1 MIHFVFTEKDN
12 RYLFLKFD
20 TNEDEKWLMP
30 NSDPKR
36 QPNLT
41 HHINV
46 VQSKCLQKNWQKPLE
61 YCDFLLSYVQS
72 SGKRIYYCSIGLWQE
87 IYKFFRDNKVPY
99 DGLEPGFFKRSLIHT
114 FTEFKEIV
122 DGWGLSLDLRPYQ
135 YKAAY
140 EILQWKRSVSQ
151 LATRSGKTL
160 MAYVIFRYAMEYL
173 NVKKILVIVP
183 AISLVKQMYD
193 DFKEYKEFFNTE
205 CIWGGGKLVESS
217 NLTVGT
223 FQSLIKFLEPKTAQ
237 GKPNPKY
244 NPHFF
249 DNYDCVFVDET
260 HRAAC
265 DQIKTIISQP
275 FMKDVIINF
284 GMTGTLPNDRTEE
297 RYCVHALIGA
307 KIQEI
312 STHELKE
319 AGYISDIEI
328 FQYRLNYQN
337 TRYQIK
343 NFIKCAEYCLSNY
356 IEIDDP
362 KNIGK
367 KKRLELPNEQ
377 KEFLIRNVKEMSFGL
392 QQVKANIYKSNE
404 SEIIKDIKW
413 MEMLKSLLMESTGAN
428 NLLVEKMMIHFMPER
443 MTILLDEIIPK
454 CDKNTL
460 ILCHHTEYTNYVVD
474 KIKERYSNEKII
486 LKIIGSVSPKKREE
500 IKQTLRENNNC
511 ILVASYG
518 TMSTGITLANLCYG
532 VFFESFKS
540 GIVNNQSIG
549 RGLGLSKLKDKY
561 RLFDVV
567 DVFNKDI
574 TNKFFLQGIE
584 KTKIYRDEFNQHKY
598 SIKNFYIGDKE
609 PSFDES
615 FKIAYRKIL
624 DEEKEEKSNKKT
636 TKKKEEPKKSEIEMF
651 MENNLFN

>member
-1 MIHFVFTEKDN
+1 MIHFVFSDKDS

-20 TNEDEKWLMP
+20 TEEDEKWLKD
-30 NSDPKR
+30 NSNPKK

-41 HHINV
+41 HHLNIV
-46 VQSKCLQKNWQKPLE
+46 KSKCLQKNWQGPLE
-61 YCDFLLSYVQS
+61 YCDFLVSYVQP

-87 IYKFFRDNKVPY
+87 IFKFFRDNKVEY
-99 DGLEPGFFKRSLIHT
+99 DGLEPGFFKRSVVHT
-114 FTEFKEIV
+114 FEEFKEIV
-122 DGWGLSLDLRPYQ
+122 DSWGLSLDLRPYQ

-140 EILQWKRSVSQ
+140 NILQWKRSVSQ
-151 LATRSGKTL
+151 LATRAGKTL

-173 NVKKILVIVP
+173 GVKKILVIVP
-183 AISLVKQMYD
+183 AISLVQQMYN
-193 DFKEYKEFFNTE
+193 DFKEYKEFFKTE

-223 FQSLIKFLEPKTAQ
+223 FQSLIKFLEPTVIDSSTKKK
-237 GKPNPKY
+237 KPNTKY

-284 GMTGTLPNDRTEE
+284 GMTGTLPEDRTEE

-312 STHELKE
+312 STAELKKQ
-319 AGYISDIEI
+319 GYISDIEI

-343 NFIKCAEYCLSNY
+343 NFIRCAEYCLSNY
-356 IEIDDP
+356 IEVDDP
-362 KNIGK
+362 KHKGK
-367 KKRLELPNEQ
+367 KKKLELPKEEQ
-377 KEFLIRNVKEMSFGL
+377 DFLIRNVKEMAYGL
-392 QQVKANIYKSNE
+392 QQVKANIYDSDE
-404 SEIIKDIKW
+404 SEIVKDITW
-413 MEMLKSLLMESTGAN
+413 MEMLKQLLSDSKGAN
-428 NLLVEKMMIHFMPER
+428 ALLVEKMMVHFMPER
-443 MTILLDEIIPK
+443 INILLNEVLPI

-460 ILCHHTEYTNYVVD
+460 ILCHHTEYTNFVVD
-474 KIKERYSNEKII
+474 KIKEKYSDEKII
-486 LKIIGSVSPKKREE
+486 LKITGSVSEKKREE
-500 IKQTLRENNNC
+500 IKQVLKENNNC

-561 RLFDVV
+561 RLFDIV
-567 DVFNKDI
+567 DVFNNSI
-574 TNKFFLQGIE
+574 TNKFFLQGIA
-584 KTKIYRDEFNQHKY
+584 KTKIYRDTFNQHKY
-598 SIKNFYIGDKE
+598 SVKNFYLGNKE
-609 PSFDES
+609 SNYDES
-615 FKIAYRKIL
+615 FKIAYDNIL
-624 DEEKEEKSNKKT
+624 NENKD
-636 TKKKEEPKKSEIEMF
+636 KKKEKKKKEKETNQVEDLILD
-651 MENNLFN
+651 LFK